1 MTQPRVTRPRS
12 AAARLAGIGLLAV
25 GVAAAIY
32 LAGRLLTP
40 DYAFGLFGQAG
51 LGAVMLKSLL
61 ATIAFGA
68 AIVQVLLALWMYRR
82 LPFAGR
88 PPHPVP
94 LAHRIIG
101 FALFA
106 FTVPIALHCLIALPG
121 GLFLLRRVRR
131 EGAAGPEQAAAR
143 LGAASRRGHARR
155 AGRRPV
161 VHLRA
166 VVLQRLPAS
175 GDIGRYGVSSP
186 ALARDVTLWLTST
199 SPPPGSKVPT
209 LVPRGCRR
217 CWISSPR
224 RVL

>member
-82 LPFAGR
+82 LPLAGR
-88 PPHPVP
+88 PP
-94 LAHRIIG
+94 
-101 FALFA
+101 
-106 FTVPIALHCLIALPG
+106 
-121 GLFLLRRVRR
+121 
-131 EGAAGPEQAAAR
+131 
-143 LGAASRRGHARR
+143 R
-155 AGRRPV
+155 AGTGWRTGSS
-161 VHLRA
+161 
-166 VVLQRLPAS
+166 AS
-175 GDIGRYGVSSP
+175 PCSRSP
-186 ALARDVTLWLTST
+186 
-199 SPPPGSKVPT
+199 
-209 LVPRGCRR
+209 CRSR
-217 CWISSPR
+217 CTA
-224 RVL
+224 